1 MSDASDGSGL
11 REVVVEEVTEQVD
24 VGGLV
29 DGESLQDQFDGASV
43 GASLF
48 GRLGERLGR
57 EIGASVGASV
67 HEALERG
74 LEEGE
79 SLRDL
84 LDEVVEAAR
93 EGLREASE
101 GDGLGEVRS
110 LAGEAAEAAGLE
122 GIVPEPEADEEPEDE
137 GEAEGADAAEG
148 AEAEAD
154 EAAEADESEAAGEA
168 EADAEEMA
176 EAEAEAE
183 DGPSVGDLEELRTET
198 LRDFLSMLSYTDLQS
213 IAKDLDVR
221 ANLSREEMTDRIV
234 EAVADGGEA

>member
-1 MSDASDGSGL
+1 MSDESGL

-24 VGGLV
+24 VGRLV
-29 DGESLQDQFDGASV
+29 DGESLQDQFDGATVGESV
-43 GASLF
+43 F

-84 LDEVVEAAR
+84 LDHLVEAVR
-93 EGLREASE
+93 EGLRAVFGGE
-101 GDGLGEVRS
+101 GPGDVRS
-110 LAGEAAEAAGLE
+110 LVDETAEAAGIDGL
-122 GIVPEPEADEEPEDE
+122 VPEPEADEVP
-137 GEAEGADAAEG
+137 
-148 AEAEAD
+148 
-154 EAAEADESEAAGEA
+154 
-168 EADAEEMA
+168 
-176 EAEAEAE
+176 EAEAEEAAEPGAEAADEAPAEAAEMAETE
-183 DGPSVGDLEELRTET
+183 DGPSVEDLEELRTET

-234 EAVADGGEA
+234 ETVADGGEQ